1 VAAYFAAA
9 AVTVGRLDPGPVPV
23 PPAPSGGSAGVPL
36 WRHIVRLVVPPMFL
50 GPVLLTSFLV
60 VQFDATPWQIGL
72 LLGAKTAGALVG
84 AVVVASFTIAP
95 RRLFRWGLILGGSGT
110 LCVVVAALT
119 PPTWLGAVLAGGFV
133 IAFADSFIMVGVIEE
148 ATSVLSGADQG
159 RFFLW
164 QDAILT
170 GSAQLGSLV
179 LGVVLTLEA
188 GTAGYL
194 AYLVLSGVA
203 ALTVGVGTR
212 MGAR

>member
-1 VAAYFAAA
+1 V
-9 AVTVGRLDPGPVPV
+9 RPDPSD
-23 PPAPSGGSAGVPL
+23 PPDPPDPSGGSAASPL
-36 WRHIVRLVVPPMFL
+36 WRHVVRLVVPPMFL

-60 VQFDATPWQIGL
+60 VRFDATPREIGL
-72 LLGAKTAGALVG
+72 LLGAKTAGAVAG
-84 AVVVASFTIAP
+84 AVVVASFAIAP
-95 RRLFRWGLILGGSGT
+95 RRLFRWGLVLGGSGT
-110 LCVVVAALT
+110 LCVVVAALA
-119 PPTWLGAVLAGGFV
+119 PPAWLGAVLVGGFV

-148 ATSVLSGADQG
+148 ATSVLPGADQG

-170 GSAQLGSLV
+170 GSAQFGSLV
-179 LGVVLTLEA
+179 LGVVLTLDA